1 MILIFV
7 LYKGQYKYDIIGPN
21 TCMHLMNYKQNWISQ
36 KEKGCI
42 LHVFAQIII
51 LTYPHVIK
59 IFQRFY
65 FSRSMYIGVVAVF

>member
-1 MILIFV
+1 
-7 LYKGQYKYDIIGPN
+7 
-21 TCMHLMNYKQNWISQ
+21 MHLMNYKQYWISQ

-59 IFQRFY
+59 IFERFY